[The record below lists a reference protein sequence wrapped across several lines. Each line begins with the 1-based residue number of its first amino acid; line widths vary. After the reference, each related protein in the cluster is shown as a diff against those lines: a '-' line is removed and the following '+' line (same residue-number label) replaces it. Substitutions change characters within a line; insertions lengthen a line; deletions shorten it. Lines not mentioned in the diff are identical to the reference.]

1 MCAQCMVGATT
12 AAAGVT
18 GARAWL
24 ATKRYAWLTPRRL
37 HLATGALIATGVV
50 AAAVGLGG
58 A

>member
-1 MCAQCMVGATT
+1 MVGATT

-24 ATKRYAWLTPRRL
+24 ATRRYAWLTPRRL
-37 HLATGALIATGVV
+37 RLATGSLIATGVV
-50 AAAVGLGG
+50 AAAVGFGG